1 MYLGYVGIVVDVWM
15 FASPLGTLKRVIRTK
30 SAASIPINLSL
41 MLFASTSLWVVSGLV
56 GSDYFVAGL
65 NAIGSLLSIVQMV
78 FYRIYRP
85 KEAMLDQGEEDAGEV
100 SVVTPISKTTRE
112 AARVQ
117 SPVFELLSS
126 PPVHRAG

>member
-56 GSDYFVAGL
+56 ASDYFVAVINIVGVV
-65 NAIGSLLSIVQMV
+65 LSCWCECCGRQ
-78 FYRIYRP
+78 
-85 KEAMLDQGEEDAGEV
+85 
-100 SVVTPISKTTRE
+100 
-112 AARVQ
+112 
-117 SPVFELLSS
+117 
-126 PPVHRAG
+126 